1 MRPILALATLPGP
14 PAECRARWVKTRPS
28 TSEVSSMV
36 PPSFLT
42 TAMSFRSTLVAV
54 AGSMTL
60 RMAST
65 ASGARMS
72 LLLEMT
78 FELSEVVAALISS
91 SRSARSTG
99 MDMLC
104 HRKARRR
111 RVQPRWVRPE
121 LWRGAGWLRRERPG
135 CVRAHLQDLLRL
147 PGGEQ
152 KGLRDDGGVDAL
164 LEQDLR
170 LVQQRAG
177 DDGHRRRAVTCLHV
191 LRLGQVDEHLG
202 GGVSHLHLLQ
212 NCRPVV
218 GDDHLILGRGD
229 LRSRPRGQA
238 W

>member
-1 MRPILALATLPGP
+1 MSVLGAERQNWMRPILALATLPGP
-14 PAECRARWVKTRPS
+14 PAEWRARWVKTRPS

-104 HRKARRR
+104 HREQGDAA
-111 RVQPRWVRPE
+111 
-121 LWRGAGWLRRERPG
+121 LSRGG
-135 CVRAHLQDLLRL
+135 
-147 PGGEQ
+147 
-152 KGLRDDGGVDAL
+152 
-164 LEQDLR
+164 
-170 LVQQRAG
+170 
-177 DDGHRRRAVTCLHV
+177 
-191 LRLGQVDEHLG
+191 
-202 GGVSHLHLLQ
+202 
-212 NCRPVV
+212 
-218 GDDHLILGRGD
+218 
-229 LRSRPRGQA
+229 
-238 W
+238 